1 MNGFLKLQE
10 KGCYRAGKNLRSP
23 ASAGKFTRHG
33 GPSFHSCTSIVAGQ
47 VPSLTTPCVPGP
59 GPTKRERERQRERE
73 RKNASPLTI
82 LNKWPQVPIK
92 APGINL

>member
-1 MNGFLKLQE
+1 MSTAIERNKDRE
-10 KGCYRAGKNLRSP
+10 
-23 ASAGKFTRHG
+23 
-33 GPSFHSCTSIVAGQ
+33 
-47 VPSLTTPCVPGP
+47 
-59 GPTKRERERQRERE
+59 RERERQRERE